1 MPIGALFQP
10 ILLFL
15 VNKES
20 KTMKERITIKCAIVT
35 LALLGMSAAYA
46 QASNA
51 GSTTA
56 TATAPASS
64 QSQIRKAN
72 RLLSKRVRQT
82 LVKVKGL
89 DSSAIVV
96 IAKGD
101 KITLGGSVPDASQIP
116 LAISAAQG
124 VQGVS
129 EVSNSLRIKQPGE

>member
-1 MPIGALFQP
+1 
-10 ILLFL
+10 
-15 VNKES
+15 
-20 KTMKERITIKCAIVT
+20 MKERIIVNLAIVT
-35 LALLGMSAAYA
+35 LAVAGMSAAYA
-46 QASNA
+46 QENNA

-56 TATAPASS
+56 TAASPASS

-101 KITLGGSVPDASQIP
+101 KITLGGSVTDASQIP
-116 LAISAAQG
+116 LAVSAAQG

-129 EVSNSLRIKQPGE
+129 EVSNSLRIKQRGE